1 MMFWPARM
9 RAFSLKSANRCP
21 SFAGDEIMVSVKDN
35 GVGIPASML
44 SQVFEMFTQVDRSLE
59 NPVAG
64 WASA

>member
-1 MMFWPARM
+1 
-9 RAFSLKSANRCP
+9 
-21 SFAGDEIMVSVKDN
+21 MVSVKDN